1 MAEAVRGQPSGPS
14 VRDVGLGALSILPDH
29 VISYVTFLL
38 DVEDAAR
45 LACVSRVLR
54 VFASEE
60 PLWLGLCLKIHD
72 GPIEYKVRPDHHTTC
87 PWCQQQLAVTDGLC

>member
-1 MAEAVRGQPSGPS
+1 MAEAVGHKPSGPR
-14 VRDVGLGALSILPDH
+14 VRDMGLGALSVLPDH

-60 PLWLGLCLKIHD
+60 PLWLALCLRIHE
-72 GPIEYKVRPDHHTTC
+72 GPIEYKVRKYHHTRAHSATYSR
-87 PWCQQQLAVTDGLC
+87 W